1 MLMRVMSGIG
11 KKFEKLFKGPL
22 TYVFAHIL
30 CVQHCH
36 DQLYIISFLLCEN
49 KILKLIIM

>member
-1 MLMRVMSGIG
+1 MFMRVMSGIG

-30 CVQHCH
+30 CVQLPWSAVYYNCNVCL
-36 DQLYIISFLLCEN
+36 LYTSDAADE
-49 KILKLIIM
+49 